1 MSILILLAVLVALYF
16 IIYFCDGFFNFGFDV
31 LRVYLII
38 AMIILIIASFVK
50 WKNERK
56 FLFLWLI
63 ISVVLCFGK
72 RYLSKPDDGYQWV
85 KTNCSNCGKNC
96 ICDIKY
102 YVDETHVRQ
111 KTPQGSPVYICSQ
124 KCSGEYWIKSG
135 YTSYGTYVLYPKING
150 KYDTNK
156 HYR

>member
-1 MSILILLAVLVALYF
+1 MSILILLTVLVALYF

-72 RYLSKPDDGYQWV
+72 RFLTKPDDGYQWV
-85 KTNCSNCGKNC
+85 KTNCSNCGKNVFC
-96 ICDIKY
+96 EVTYYTNYFPWREGLGIDGPFYVCSDRCDKLYRGQRKEKNYSWENKY
-102 YVDETHVRQ
+102 RITE
-111 KTPQGSPVYICSQ
+111 S
-124 KCSGEYWIKSG
+124 
-135 YTSYGTYVLYPKING
+135 G
-150 KYDTNK
+150 KY
-156 HYR
+156 R